1 MITLDHVSKTFNGP
15 NPVRALDDVSLHVE
29 SGEIFGVV
37 GTSGAGKSTLIRTV
51 NGLERPDSGTVTV
64 DGQDIGSLRGSALRT
79 ARHGIGMIFQQFNL
93 LSSKTALA
101 NVELAL
107 VTSGF
112 TGDREQEAKNVLD
125 RVGLADRAHQ
135 YPAQLSGGQKQRVGI
150 ARALASKPK
159 VLLSDEATSALD
171 PETTQQILALLKEL
185 NEDLGLT
192 VLLITHEMEV
202 VKSICNS
209 AALMRHGKIIEQGKL
224 VDLLAVHGS
233 VLSNE
238 LFPLGPLPQ
247 DRGNTI
253 IEVTFA
259 GLAAKEPFIAQLVRD
274 HNIDASLLGAAIENI
289 DDMQI
294 GRTRL
299 ELPGPVDLHQ
309 AALAD
314 LRAKG
319 LIVDVISNRENKRG

>member
-1 MITLDHVSKTFNGP
+1 MITLDQVCKTFQGP
-15 NPVRALDDVSLHVE
+15 NPVQALDNVSLHVE

-64 DGQDIGSLRGSALRT
+64 NGQDIGSLRGAALRR

-107 VTSGF
+107 ITSGF
-112 TGDREQEAKNVLD
+112 TGNREKEAKNVLD

-150 ARALASKPK
+150 ARALASKPS

-171 PETTQQILALLKEL
+171 PETTHQILALLKEL

-192 VLLITHEMEV
+192 VLLITHEMDV
-202 VKSICNS
+202 VKSICHG
-209 AALMRHGKIIEQGKL
+209 AALMRQGKIIEQGKL
-224 VDLLAVHGS
+224 VDLLATHGS

-238 LFPLGPLPQ
+238 LFPLGPLPN

-289 DDMQI
+289 GDMQI

-299 ELPGPVDLHQ
+299 ELPGSVDQHER
-309 AALAD
+309 ALAD

-319 LIVDVISNRENKRG
+319 LIVDVISNREDPRG